1 MTDAVL
7 ERVQRAVDRITVLFH
22 WTSLLLL
29 VGIVLAVNADI
40 LGRVV
45 FERPLAGVA
54 ELMGQTVVAFVF
66 LQLPN
71 TFRSNRLLRTDGIP
85 KALARRCPGRAR
97 LLDGALHG
105 LAIAI
110 LLPLIAALAPMVWRD
125 IASGSF
131 VGAVGAATIPVWPTS
146 LSVMLG
152 TVLLTL
158 QVLLCAANPCAER
171 DARTPVSL

>member
-1 MTDAVL
+1 VL
-7 ERVQRAVDRITVLFH
+7 DRAQRAVDRITVLFH

-40 LGRVV
+40 FGRVV

-54 ELMGQTVVAFVF
+54 ELMGQAVVAFVF

-85 KALARRCPGRAR
+85 KALARHWPDRVR
-97 LLDGALHG
+97 LLNGVLHG

-110 LLPLIAALAPMVWRD
+110 LLPLIVALVPMVWRD
-125 IASGSF
+125 MASGSF

-146 LSVMLG
+146 LSVLLG
-152 TVLLTL
+152 TALLAL
-158 QVLLCAANPCAER
+158 QVLLCAVNSCPER
-171 DARTPVSL
+171 GARPPVSL